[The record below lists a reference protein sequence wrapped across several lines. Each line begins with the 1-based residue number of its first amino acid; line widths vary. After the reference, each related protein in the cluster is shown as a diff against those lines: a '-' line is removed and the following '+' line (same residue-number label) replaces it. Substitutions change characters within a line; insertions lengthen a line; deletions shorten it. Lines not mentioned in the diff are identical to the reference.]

1 MKKIQEDT
9 LKTPL
14 EVKDKYRD
22 SVDLLRTRLSML
34 TGQDKLLMKMYW
46 ENGNTFG
53 QISRLAGINRSSIT
67 RRINKLTKRLMEG
80 QYIDCLRN
88 RDRFTEQE
96 MDIAE
101 DYFLRGISMK
111 NITVKRHLSYYQ
123 VRRSLERIQR
133 ILAAIRSES
142 SESKNNRL

>member
-1 MKKIQEDT
+1 
-9 LKTPL
+9 
-14 EVKDKYRD
+14 
-22 SVDLLRTRLSML
+22 
-34 TGQDKLLMKMYW
+34 
-46 ENGNTFG
+46 
-53 QISRLAGINRSSIT
+53 
-67 RRINKLTKRLMEG
+67 MEG

-101 DYFLRGISMK
+101 DYFLRGVSMK

-133 ILAAIRSES
+133 ILAAIRSGS
-142 SESKNNRL
+142 SVSKNNRL